1 MKRGGETTVID
12 KDLLQ
17 AYPTKRIKPIDG
29 LSVTAEVWDEAHEYH
44 RLRQRY
50 HTLLAHGYG
59 IVAGMEVVAS
69 DPADSQVYIMPGM
82 AISPTGDE
90 IALTQ
95 AISYDLGK
103 AQDTLHI
110 LLSFGESAP
119 APDPGGNDGAR
130 LYIHSGFEVEA
141 RPTPPA
147 GPHIELA
154 RIKRLK
160 RDEPITNASDP
171 AHPQVNQID
180 TRFRRMLVQA
190 PPAVASIAVIYM
202 GGRADGGAGKGAD
215 QMVRALNA
223 SSGQHACVDD
233 GVGLAGIEAYTL
245 VHLTAQAAFQMS
257 PEEMNTLYAYLQGGG
272 TAFIESARQKTAA
285 GDPPSDAVFLDLLS
299 SFGIK
304 LEEVKAGHE
313 ILSTPHLFGSL
324 PAGFEGVGKGKLM
337 VGGGVVFSTA
347 DYASVWRGEQRSGPA
362 SREDIRAAHEWGAN
376 LVAYALSRHTT
387 H

>member
-1 MKRGGETTVID
+1 MID

-50 HTLLAHGYG
+50 HALLAHGYG

-69 DPADSQVYIMPGM
+69 DPADTQVYIMPGM
-82 AISPTGDE
+82 AISPAGDE

-95 AISYDLGK
+95 AIAYDLGK

-141 RPTPPA
+141 RPTLPA
-147 GPHIELA
+147 GAHIELA
-154 RIKRLK
+154 RIKRLE
-160 RDEPITNASDP
+160 REAPITDASDP

-180 TRFRRMLVQA
+180 MRFRRMLVQA
-190 PPAVASIAVIYM
+190 PPAVAGIAVIYM
-202 GGRADGGAGKGAD
+202 GGQAGDAGKGMD
-215 QMVRALNA
+215 QMVRALNTCA
-223 SSGQHACVDD
+223 VQHACVDD
-233 GVGLAGIEAYTL
+233 GIGLAGIETYTL

-272 TAFIESARQKTAA
+272 TVFIESSRRATAG
-285 GDPPSDAVFLDLLS
+285 GDPPSDAVFMDLLS

-304 LEEVKAGHE
+304 LEEVKTGHE
-313 ILSTPHLFGSL
+313 ILNTPNLFGSL
-324 PAGFEGVGKGKLM
+324 PAGFEGAGKGKLM
-337 VGGGVVFSTA
+337 IGGGVVFSSA
-347 DYASVWRGEQRSGPA
+347 DYASVWRGEQRGGPA